1 MSLSCRRRAR
11 VSGVETALCDGLYYK
26 LAGLMRGVPGHRY
39 VERTCFE
46 TRHRVYAVSGAT
58 VQAPRGGVDRGTRLQ
73 TRLPRGAPPPAPGSL
88 VRSRE

>member
-1 MSLSCRRRAR
+1 VSLSCRRRAR
-11 VSGVETALCDGLYYK
+11 VSGVETARCDGLYYK
-26 LAGLMRGVPGHRY
+26 LAGLMRGVPGH
-39 VERTCFE
+39 V
-46 TRHRVYAVSGAT
+46 TRHHVYAVSGAT